1 MTTISDAFPSNFLKA
16 ADLNNRTI
24 KVKIDKVVFEE
35 IGQNKDKKP
44 VMYFADVKKGMV
56 LNKTNA
62 DQIGSVHGQELEG
75 WTGKEIELFSMM
87 VPFQGQNVPAI
98 RVRTIAAPV
107 IAAPA
112 VATPAVAAP
121 AVAAPA
127 VAAPVIAQ
135 PTGAEAPAT
144 APAEFN
150 DPVGI

>member
-1 MTTISDAFPSNFLKA
+1 MTTVNEAFPSNYLKA

-44 VMYFADVKKGMV
+44 IVYFDKVKKGLV

-62 DQIGSVHGQELEG
+62 VEIATMHGDQMEG

-98 RVRTIAAPV
+98 RVRT
-107 IAAPA
+107 
-112 VATPAVAAP
+112 VAAVAA
-121 AVAAPA
+121 VAGG
-127 VAAPVIAQ
+127 AA
-135 PTGAEAPAT
+135 EL
-144 APAEFN
+144 N
-150 DPVGI
+150 DPIGF